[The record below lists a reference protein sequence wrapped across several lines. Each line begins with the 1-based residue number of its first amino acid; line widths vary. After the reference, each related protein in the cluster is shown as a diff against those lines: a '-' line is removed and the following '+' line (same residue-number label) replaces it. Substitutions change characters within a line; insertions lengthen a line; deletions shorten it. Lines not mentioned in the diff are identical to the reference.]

1 VRILSGLRRSV
12 VKELVKKWS
21 RRGSLYGTTYT
32 GGVGTVSGVVFEL
45 KAK

>member
-1 VRILSGLRRSV
+1 VRILSGVVSV
-12 VKELVKKWS
+12 
-21 RRGSLYGTTYT
+21 RGEGVGEEVIEKGNVYGTTYT